1 MTTPAP
7 QVFATLA
14 RLSCGKELACLVRVK
29 TALLHSLPPHLH
41 LPAPLTVLTTTKAG
55 NMRQL
60 VAAGRKAK
68 APSRSC
74 CKSRTSEHSIPA
86 IRRAPPS
93 FSAYPSPS
101 RGAYAAAPV
110 LQSMSTF
117 VLAAGAPAP
126 AAAPYPTPSAVAASV
141 LGPVPFPHLSS
152 DSPRTF
158 VHMHFYC
165 SCHKCRGRGGAG
177 SEVGERSG
185 ERTKNVAETNIAKS
199 QKQSSAAAASHPA
212 PVCLSTSFF
221 AALFSSALASS
232 ACNSCGALL
241 ANVVVVVA
249 VVIAATK

>member
-1 MTTPAP
+1 
-7 QVFATLA
+7 
-14 RLSCGKELACLVRVK
+14 
-29 TALLHSLPPHLH
+29 
-41 LPAPLTVLTTTKAG
+41 
-55 NMRQL
+55 MRQL

-86 IRRAPPS
+86 IRRAPS
-93 FSAYPSPS
+93 LLLCHPSPS

-185 ERTKNVAETNIAKS
+185 KRTKNVAETNIAKS

-212 PVCLSTSFF
+212 HASLSPSFF
-221 AALFSSALASS
+221 AALFSALASS